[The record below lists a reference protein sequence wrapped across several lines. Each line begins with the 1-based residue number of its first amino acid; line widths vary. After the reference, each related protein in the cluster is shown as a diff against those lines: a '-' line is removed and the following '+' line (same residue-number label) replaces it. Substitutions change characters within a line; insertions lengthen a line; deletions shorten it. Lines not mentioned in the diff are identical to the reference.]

1 MNLSDVHQ
9 GVHKRKLKKRVG
21 RGIGSGHGKTAGRGN
36 KGQYASAGA
45 NLPGPLYEGG
55 QMMLARRV
63 PMRGFSNARF
73 RRTYNIVNVGD
84 LEQHFHD
91 GDTVN
96 AETLKARGLAKAP
109 ADGLRILGN
118 GVLTRK
124 LTVVAHGFSQS
135 AREKIQNV
143 GGTVEVIPPPKKPVR
158 NKMGTRKK
166 LLAEKFKKKS

>member
-1 MNLSDVHQ
+1 
-9 GVHKRKLKKRVG
+9 
-21 RGIGSGHGKTAGRGN
+21 
-36 KGQYASAGA
+36 
-45 NLPGPLYEGG
+45 
-55 QMMLARRV
+55 MMLARRV